1 MKRLLRENLEHGDL
15 ARMVHDE
22 MHIDE
27 FKSKLGEDQDIVVIS
42 FKVRGKE
49 PGLDLVSFLEKGF
62 DWIVDADVSSGE
74 MNDGDYIVF
83 IEAQRK
89 PAIVEEIMDM
99 MQSMMNLTKQDL
111 SDWRVKYYRSHDEHP
126 LSIESL
132 EKIIPVTPDEYRKK
146 FPEDDD
152 QDEDDEQLD
161 KLRAAAGLKSK
172 KKAPDNELTRG
183 LKAAAGIL

>member
-1 MKRLLRENLEHGDL
+1 MKRIFRESLEHGDL
-15 ARMVHDE
+15 ARLVHDE

-49 PGLDLVSFLEKGF
+49 PSLDLVSFLEKGF
-62 DWIVDADVSSGE
+62 DWIIDADVSSGE

-83 IEAQRK
+83 IEAQRN
-89 PAIVEEIMDM
+89 PEIAERIMAMVD
-99 MQSMMNLTKQDL
+99 SMMNLTKQDIA
-111 SDWRVKYYRSHDEHP
+111 DWRVKYYRSHEEHP

-132 EKIIPVTPDEYRKK
+132 EKIIPKTAEEYNEKFPDEDE
-146 FPEDDD
+146 ED
-152 QDEDDEQLD
+152 EEEQLD
-161 KLRAAAGLKSK
+161 KLRTAAGIKSK

-183 LKAAAGIL
+183 LKVAAGIL